1 MTDAPRYR
9 LVGYDIGTAPDENG
23 GWVHWTDHEA
33 EIARLTAE
41 RDAAIRA
48 KDCFQRMT
56 RAHWEALCAMRNSI
70 NEYIPMPNTDSGPL
84 FSPEDG
90 PIYADIAERV
100 IADLA
105 ESRAYALALEQ
116 ELRDRARL
124 TAERDAEIARL
135 TAERR
140 MIISHA
146 TMGGTDGDGLSV
158 NAVSVQITALR
169 NELYQDG
176 KSRAEKAEA
185 ERDAAMAGAVR
196 VRPLVWAE
204 VCERRSDED
213 PREEHTGGYEAD
225 CGFGAYVIDIGFG
238 SDCYYWSVM
247 SPDQFDI
254 GSDFDNPEAAKA
266 AAQADYDARILAAIQ
281 PDPEARQ
288 ADLAK
293 AWTMGRDAAAGRYSA
308 GGGLQGDYPMWD
320 FFGDAEKAIRALT
333 PPADLAAKIGGE

>member
-33 EIARLTAE
+33 IVARLTAE
-41 RDAAIRA
+41 RDDAIRA

-124 TAERDAEIARL
+124 TAERDA
-135 TAERR
+135 
-140 MIISHA
+140 
-146 TMGGTDGDGLSV
+146 
-158 NAVSVQITALR
+158 
-169 NELYQDG
+169 
-176 KSRAEKAEA
+176 
-185 ERDAAMAGAVR
+185 AMAGAVK
-196 VRPLVWAE
+196 VKPLVWFE
-204 VCERRSDED
+204 VEKSRY
-213 PREEHTGGYEAD
+213 GGKYTAD
-225 CGFGAYVIDIGFG
+225 GYTIRYIEGL
-238 SDCYYWSVM
+238 WLL
-247 SPDQFDI
+247 
-254 GSDFDNPEAAKA
+254 DFAGQSKAIWRFPTLDAAQA
-266 AAQADYDARILAAIQ
+266 AAQADYEARILAALQ
-281 PDPEARQ
+281 PDPDARQ

-293 AWTMGRDAAAGRYSA
+293 AWMMGREDAAGAAKHAGLA
-308 GGGLQGDYPMWD
+308 
-320 FFGDAEKAIRALT
+320 FGYERAVQAIRALT
-333 PPADLAAKIGGE
+333 PPADLAARIGGAA

>member
-1 MTDAPRYR
+1 MSNAPRYR

-41 RDAAIRA
+41 RDDATRA

-124 TAERDAEIARL
+124 TAERDAAL
-135 TAERR
+135 T
-140 MIISHA
+140 
-146 TMGGTDGDGLSV
+146 
-158 NAVSVQITALR
+158 
-169 NELYQDG
+169 
-176 KSRAEKAEA
+176 
-185 ERDAAMAGAVR
+185 
-196 VRPLVWAE
+196 
-204 VCERRSDED
+204 
-213 PREEHTGGYEAD
+213 
-225 CGFGAYVIDIGFG
+225 
-238 SDCYYWSVM
+238 
-247 SPDQFDI
+247 
-254 GSDFDNPEAAKA
+254 
-266 AAQADYDARILAAIQ
+266 
-281 PDPEARQ
+281 
-288 ADLAK
+288 K
-293 AWTMGRDAAAGRYSA
+293 AWIMGRDEANVTAQSYAPLESIADSELSDLSKHARQMWRY
-308 GGGLQGDYPMWD
+308 Q
-320 FFGDAEKAIRALT
+320 DARIRALT
-333 PPADLAAKIGGE
+333 PPADLAARIGGAA